1 MMRVLGVY
9 NVLMALLL
17 VCAGTVLGAKEKK
30 REGYGVK
37 ERHHVP
43 RRWKRIGEAPGGHL
57 IQLQIGLKQE
67 GFEELERHLFEGTLE
82 GEFAAEGRLRIW
94 PCHVTSWSRHVK
106 CPAREERLK
115 QIESQREIE
124 EFGRLWLTNE

>member
-17 VCAGTVLGAKEKK
+17 VCAGTAWGVEEKK

-43 RRWKRIGEAPGGHL
+43 RQWKRIGEPPGEHF

-67 GFEELERHLFEGTLE
+67 GFEELERHLFEGTL
-82 GEFAAEGRLRIW
+82 I
-94 PCHVTSWSRHVK
+94 
-106 CPAREERLK
+106 
-115 QIESQREIE
+115 
-124 EFGRLWLTNE
+124 

>member
-17 VCAGTVLGAKEKK
+17 VCAGTVLGAKEKM

-43 RRWKRIGEAPGGHL
+43 R
-57 IQLQIGLKQE
+57 Q
-67 GFEELERHLFEGTLE
+67 
-82 GEFAAEGRLRIW
+82 
-94 PCHVTSWSRHVK
+94 
-106 CPAREERLK
+106 
-115 QIESQREIE
+115 
-124 EFGRLWLTNE
+124 

>member
-43 RRWKRIGEAPGGHL
+43 RQWKRIGEAPGGHL

-67 GFEELERHLFEGTLE
+67 GFEELERHLFEGMFIWE
-82 GEFAAEGRLRIW
+82 SEFAWSRDQRSGLG
-94 PCHVTSWSRHVK
+94 HVT
-106 CPAREERLK
+106 LK
-115 QIESQREIE
+115 NAALKWVT
-124 EFGRLWLTNE
+124 GRFTLDIGKI

>member
-1 MMRVLGVY
+1 MRVLGVY

-43 RRWKRIGEAPGGHL
+43 RQWKRIGDAPGGHL

-67 GFEELERHLFEGTLE
+67 GFEELERHLFEGTLR
-82 GEFAAEGRLRIW
+82 GEAGLGRWRGSSGRGLTYLN
-94 PCHVTSWSRHVK
+94 VQQEMRH
-106 CPAREERLK
+106 
-115 QIESQREIE
+115 
-124 EFGRLWLTNE
+124 

>member
-17 VCAGTVLGAKEKK
+17 VCCGTAWGKKEK
-30 REGYGVK
+30 REGYEVK

-43 RRWKRIGEAPGGHL
+43 RQWMRIGEAPGGHL

-67 GFEELERHLFEGTLE
+67 GFEELERHLFEGTL
-82 GEFAAEGRLRIW
+82 
-94 PCHVTSWSRHVK
+94 SWGV
-106 CPAREERLK
+106 
-115 QIESQREIE
+115 
-124 EFGRLWLTNE
+124 